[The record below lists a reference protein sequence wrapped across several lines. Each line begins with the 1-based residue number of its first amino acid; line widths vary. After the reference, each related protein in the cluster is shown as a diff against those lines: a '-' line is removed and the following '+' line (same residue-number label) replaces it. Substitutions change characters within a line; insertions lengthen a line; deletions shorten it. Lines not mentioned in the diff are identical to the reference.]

1 MSYVLILM
9 SRQAKQKLIITSR
22 CFVKAH
28 AKFSLLYFSGQKQI
42 INLNNNIMKRF
53 SFFLMSVTLLLA
65 MASCQKEQTIN
76 PSVPTDTIGVGTPDP
91 GDSGNQLKATRTES
105 AVSPKFGKPNSTY
118 YLFKVYDLSGALP
131 LSVKLYEK
139 ASGTTTYLAMT
150 RSGSY
155 WNLSVRISNNGWYD
169 YRYVYSGSK
178 ANISSNSYTLCNTK
192 STFSSS
198 GTSSITWPFGAD
210 GSSWVNRL
218 GWIGAMEGGCGSG
231 WNQGGHHYFSCGAD
245 DSYAEDWNKNCSTSY
260 ADDGA
265 IFRSPLDGKVIK
277 IFIDSPSNHNGGY
290 GNAIDIQQ
298 ETSDGRIY
306 VFRIAHLKYAPPL
319 SVGSYVRAGVTKIG
333 NIGMTGGTSTAP
345 HAHCAL
351 YNATNGC
358 NTKAQFSF
366 NAQ

>member
-1 MSYVLILM
+1 MKTKISILM
-9 SRQAKQKLIITSR
+9 IIIS
-22 CFVKAH
+22 
-28 AKFSLLYFSGQKQI
+28 I
-42 INLNNNIMKRF
+42 I
-53 SFFLMSVTLLLA
+53 

-76 PSVPTDTIGVGTPDP
+76 PSVPTSQEGVGTPDP
-91 GDSGNQLKATRTES
+91 GDSGNQLKAAMTES

-118 YLFKVYDLSGALP
+118 YYFRVTDVTGTTA

-139 ASGTTTYLAMT
+139 ATGTITYLPMT
-150 RSGSY
+150 KIGSY
-155 WNLSVRISNNGWYD
+155 WTLSTKIAINGWYD
-169 YRYVYSGSK
+169 YRYVYSITK
-178 ANISSNSYTLCNTK
+178 ANISSNSYSLCNTK
-192 STFSSS
+192 NNFATCPYL
-198 GTSSITWPFGAD
+198 ITWPFGAD
-210 GSSWVNRL
+210 GSSWSNRL

-277 IFIDSPSNHNGGY
+277 VFIDSPSNHNGGY

-298 ETSDGRIY
+298 ETSDGKIY
-306 VFRIAHLKYAPPL
+306 VFRVAHLKYAPPL

-358 NTKAQFSF
+358 NAKAQFSF